1 MAITGTEGYF
11 MKKNDFTQLVDEV
24 VKLKLEIS
32 DEYIKE
38 VVDAIGQVG
47 SPESLIGKKYE
58 EWTPQDL
65 QLLINVYGQDDES
78 PLGKLI
84 AKKTIERVEDM
95 EKQLRYLEAEV

>member
-1 MAITGTEGYF
+1 MQ
-11 MKKNDFTQLVDEV
+11 KNDFTEMVNDI
-24 VKLKLEIS
+24 VKLKLEAA
-32 DEYIKE
+32 DEYIDTVIKS
-38 VVDAIGQVG
+38 IGQVG

-65 QLLINVYGQDDES
+65 QLLINVYGQGDES

-84 AKKTIERVEDM
+84 ARKTIERVEDM

>member
-1 MAITGTEGYF
+1 
-11 MKKNDFTQLVDEV
+11 MKNTPFTKAVEEV
-24 VKLKLEIS
+24 VALKMKVV
-32 DEYIKE
+32 DDYIKE
-38 VVDAIGQVG
+38 IVEPLNQVG

-65 QLLINVYGQDDES
+65 QLLINVYGQDDNS

-95 EKQLRYLEAEV
+95 ENQLRYLEAEV